1 MLGVEES
8 LYTVTS
14 VTMGSFNES
23 KNYYFLRTA
32 SQLNLLKNISV
43 LLLVYSHY
51 TAALSMLVQWPA
63 GQNSLN
69 LLAPEFYI

>member
-51 TAALSMLVQWPA
+51 TAALSMLVQ
-63 GQNSLN
+63 
-69 LLAPEFYI
+69 